1 MRLRGN
7 TYTRTVG
14 KQLSS
19 SNYHSADISIAA
31 VAANAKH
38 TRLSGVFYD

>member
-7 TYTRTVG
+7 MYARAVG

-19 SNYHSADISIAA
+19 SNYHGANISIAA
-31 VAANAKH
+31 VAATVKH
-38 TRLSGVFYD
+38 TRHSGVFNQ